1 MVENNSKPW
10 AESLNNLVID
20 FFKEYFPHFVV
31 KNETIYGPY
40 WGVSLIDNK
49 GIGVR
54 VRGEN
59 DGFDIVVDID
69 NEEFPLWKFDRSVID
84 ATDAN
89 DENIFYQLSVLESFL
104 SDNKSPLSNQHQV
117 LQQVFILKEEKSK

>member
-20 FFKEYFPHFVV
+20 FFKEYFPHFVL

-40 WGVSLIDNK
+40 WGVSLTDNN

-59 DGFDIVVDID
+59 DGFDIVIDID
-69 NEEFPLWKFDRSVID
+69 KEEIPLWKFDRSVID

-89 DENIFYQLSVLESFL
+89 DENILYQLSVLKSFL
-104 SDNKSPLSNQHQV
+104 SDNESP
-117 LQQVFILKEEKSK
+117 I